1 MLDIINKLRRI
12 LPPKYK
18 FFALFLIFLMG
29 CSALLELCMLGLL
42 MPLVL
47 AVSTPNWT
55 EQSGVLVKI
64 YRFCGNPPEHRFIVY
79 LALLVILFAVFKTVF
94 NYFMIWCQ
102 SRFVS
107 DLTRLL
113 TRNLIINYISA
124 PYLFHVQNGMS
135 ELMNRVQNVRTLLG
149 QVLQPLLFLFSELF
163 VVVTLFCGI
172 CVIMPVAA
180 VMVLLLGFITLA
192 AYLPV
197 KKYIEKLGMEQFIW
211 NGRYSK
217 AILQALATIKEVKL
231 SCDESCFI
239 ESVVDSRWNLSR
251 AEKKLYDI
259 SQVPRLTIELL
270 AVVIAMLIL
279 IVLIGMNT
287 SLSHIIMYAAI
298 FIAAMFRLLP
308 SFNRIQYN
316 LVNVRGG
323 VFILNKLYDDL
334 TDFEVESLEKT
345 AKPIPFRKDLE
356 IRNLSFSY
364 GEHAIFRNFSAVI
377 RHHESV
383 ALTGPSGSGK
393 TTLADLII
401 GFLTPDAGDIL
412 VDGVSIFD
420 NLKAWRSKIGYVSQN
435 IYLLNDSI
443 RNNIAFCRPED
454 IDDARVAEAMK
465 TAQIYDFVQSLPEKE
480 HTIIGELSST
490 ISGGQRQRIA
500 IARALYQ
507 QPELLI
513 LDEATSALDN
523 ETEKAFID
531 ALHTLRGS
539 ITIIMIAHRLSSL
552 KYCDRTIP
560 LEPIVKKTPEQ
571 TGPEL
576 PSHAESRHDDSV

>member
-1 MLDIINKLRRI
+1 MLDVINKLRRI
-12 LPPKYK
+12 IPPKYK
-18 FFALFLIFLMG
+18 FFALFLIGMMG
-29 CSALLELCMLGLL
+29 CSALLELAMLGLM

-47 AVSTPNWT
+47 AVSTPDWT
-55 EQSGVLVKI
+55 EHAGFLGRI
-64 YRFCGNPPEHRFIVY
+64 YRFCGSPPEHRFIIY
-79 LALLVILFAVFKTVF
+79 LAVAMIVFAVLKTVF
-94 NYFMIWCQ
+94 NYFMIWNQ
-102 SRFVS
+102 SLFVS
-107 DLTRLL
+107 DLTKIL
-113 TRNLIINYISA
+113 TKNLVTNYVSA
-124 PYLFHVQNGMS
+124 PYLFHVRNGMS
-135 ELMNRVQNVRTLLG
+135 ELINRVQSIRTLLV
-149 QVLQPLLFLFSELF
+149 QVMQPLLLIFSELF
-163 VVVTLFCGI
+163 VIIALFCGI
-172 CVIMPVAA
+172 CIIMPIAA
-180 VMVLLLGFITLA
+180 GLVLLLCTITLF
-192 AYLPV
+192 AYFPV
-197 KKYIEKLGMEQFIW
+197 KKYIERLGKDLFIW

-217 AILQALATIKEVKL
+217 AILQAFATIKEVKL

-239 ESVVDSRWNLSR
+239 NSVVNFRWNLSHT
-251 AEKKLYDI
+251 EKKLYDI
-259 SQVPRLTIELL
+259 SQVPRLAIELL
-270 AVVIAMLIL
+270 AVVLAMVIL
-279 IVLIGMNT
+279 IVLICADT

-308 SFNRIQYN
+308 SFSRIQYN

-334 TDFEVESLEKT
+334 TDFEVEPLEKNR
-345 AKPIPFRKDLE
+345 KDISFRKELE

-364 GEHAIFRNFSAVI
+364 GEKMVFRNFSALI
-377 RHHESV
+377 RHRECV

-401 GFLTPDAGDIL
+401 GFLTPDTGEIL
-412 VDGVSIFD
+412 VDGVNIFE

-454 IDDARVAEAMK
+454 IDDARVTEVMK

-480 HTIIGELSST
+480 HTVIGELGTT

-531 ALHTLRGS
+531 ALHALRGS
-539 ITIIMIAHRLSSL
+539 MTILMIAHRLSSL
-552 KYCDRTIP
+552 EHCDRSIP
-560 LEPIVKKTPEQ
+560 LRQ
-571 TGPEL
+571 AAG
-576 PSHAESRHDDSV
+576 ESRTKSEPA